1 MNVIGVV
8 SMKGGVGKTTLTAN
22 LAAAFDRRGHRV
34 AVVDMDPQNGLAWH
48 FADDNRNL
56 PGIIQSA
63 LQGKGIGEGWAVPH
77 TGIRIFP
84 YGRSEEHERLA
95 FEDLLR
101 SRPQGLAARVAR
113 LSKRFD
119 IVLIDSPPG
128 HSIYLQQVLQA
139 AHHLLA
145 VLLPDLA
152 SLATVNDMEEV
163 VAQTQARRPELRCHY
178 LINQFEAG
186 DPLAADLVNMLVTRF
201 GSRLLPMMIHRDESV
216 PEALAV
222 HRVVRSYAPNSQAG
236 RDLDLLTTRL
246 ERMFER

>member
-1 MNVIGVV
+1 MNIIGVV

-22 LAAAFDRRGHRV
+22 LAAAFGRRGHRV
-34 AVVDMDPQNGLAWH
+34 AVIDVDPQNGLAWH
-48 FADDNRNL
+48 FTDDNRDL

-63 LQGKGIGEGWAVPH
+63 LAGNGIGDGWAIPG
-77 TGIRIFP
+77 TEIRIFP
-84 YGRSEEHERLA
+84 YGRSDESQRLEFEE
-95 FEDLLR
+95 LLR
-101 SRPQGLAARVAR
+101 YRPYGLRDRVAR
-113 LSKRFD
+113 LRKQFD
-119 IVLIDSPPG
+119 IVLVDSPPG
-128 HSIYLQQVLQA
+128 HSVYLQQVLQCA
-139 AHHLLA
+139 EHLLA

-152 SLATVNDMEEV
+152 SLTTVNDMEEV
-163 VAQTQARRPELRCHY
+163 VAKTQAVRPELRCHY

-186 DPLAADLVNMLVTRF
+186 DPLAADILNMLVTRF